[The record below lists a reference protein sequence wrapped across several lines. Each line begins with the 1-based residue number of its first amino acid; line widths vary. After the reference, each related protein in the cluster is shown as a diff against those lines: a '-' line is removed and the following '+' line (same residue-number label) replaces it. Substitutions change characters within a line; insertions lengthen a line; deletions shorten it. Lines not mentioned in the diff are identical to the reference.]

1 MSKKNIIYLA
11 CTLALLLVASTH
23 FAHKKYQ
30 WELSSKKYQEGIIE
44 GQEMYEAGEVILDS
58 ITNVPTHI
66 RVKRA
71 CGIPDHIT
79 WSEVHKSRKWRRKVA
94 EKCKQYGI
102 RVEPMHR

>member
-1 MSKKNIIYLA
+1 MKKVFSW
-11 CTLALLLVASTH
+11 LLFFTITISTILFVDH
-23 FAHKKYQ
+23 RARSEAGSEMYQ
-30 WELSSKKYQEGIIE
+30 KGIIE

-79 WSEVHKSRKWRRKVA
+79 WSEVHKSRRWRRKVA

-102 RVEPMHR
+102 RVEAMHR